1 MSLVGSEVL
10 NVIAASVFLR
20 LPVLDLLDLVPHLQ
34 GLIEAIAEVRG
45 KEVIVVLRTTDHH
58 GGDQTRGS
66 GAEDKAGEEV
76 DRAVITEIIEIRE
89 DPIAYI
95 AVVGHL
101 LTILPVMACDGGD
114 VSRRVPGHIH
124 LILLAEYAI
133 ELTAVELEVPVL
145 LLTTLPSEGE

>member
-10 NVIAASVFLR
+10 NVIAASVLLR

-58 GGDQTRGS
+58 RGDQISRP
-66 GAEDKAGEEV
+66 GAEDKAREEV
-76 DRAVITEIIEIRE
+76 DRVIIAKIIEVRE

-95 AVVGHL
+95 TVVSHFL
-101 LTILPVMACDGGD
+101 AILPSPPCDGSN
-114 VSRRVPGHIH
+114 VSIQVPGHIH
-124 LILLAEYAI
+124 LILLAKYAV
-133 ELTAVELEVPVL
+133 ELTSVELEVPVL
-145 LLTTLPSEGE
+145 LLTTLPSKG